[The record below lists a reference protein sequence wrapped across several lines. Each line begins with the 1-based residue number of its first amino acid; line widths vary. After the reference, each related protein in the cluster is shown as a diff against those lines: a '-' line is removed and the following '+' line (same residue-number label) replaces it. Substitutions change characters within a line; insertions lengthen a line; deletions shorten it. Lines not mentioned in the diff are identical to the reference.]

1 MYYKLG
7 FRMIKTCY
15 QMFVFSGDIGLKL
28 IINNLIVW
36 IQDCKHLVIQHWETK
51 IPEMKCSYKINNCRH
66 KNVKFVWCVDFL
78 QSHMQLMLIKQLIYG
93 INRMLQLEGWV
104 QFKTYINN
112 IAHAFFN
119 YMQRIATQL
128 CKV

>member
-15 QMFVFSGDIGLKL
+15 RMFVFSGDIRLKL
-28 IINNLIVW
+28 ILNNLIVW

-66 KNVKFVWCVDFL
+66 KSVKFVWCEDFL
-78 QSHMQLMLIKQLIYG
+78 QSSMQLMLIKQLIYG

-104 QFKTYINN
+104 QFKTCINN